1 MFEVLTVKEA
11 LKTIAYAVKNS
22 EVKKEDIEL
31 LQALGRVTAEDIF
44 STTVVPHF
52 SRSTMDGFAVRA
64 RDTFGASEG
73 MPAFLEVKGEVLMG
87 RTPPV
92 DIDSGE
98 TVKISTGGMLP
109 DSADSALMLEHA
121 EELDEKMIAVYRPVA
136 PGENVILKGEDLNEG
151 ELILEKNHTLR
162 PQDIGALAAAGV
174 MKVKVYRIP
183 RVAVISTG
191 DELVPPKEEPL
202 PGQIRDVNSYA
213 LAAAV
218 QSVGAIPLMY
228 GIVKDEASYLMEAI
242 ERARKEASLILIS
255 GGSSVGTR
263 DVTAK
268 VIDELGD
275 PGVLVHGISI
285 RPGKPTIFGMVGSTP
300 IFGLSGNPV
309 SALVT
314 FDLFVTPVILKQR
327 GMASRE
333 LILPK
338 IPAKIS
344 RNIPSSQGRE
354 DYIRVNLETDEKG
367 QTWAVPVFGKSG
379 LITTLVE
386 AQGMVRISQNKEG
399 IEKGEEVEVV
409 LYT

>member
-11 LKTIAYAVKNS
+11 LNTIAGAVKS
-22 EVKKEDIEL
+22 TEVEKEEIQL
-31 LQALGRVTAEDIF
+31 LKALGRVTAEDTF

-52 SRSTMDGFAVRA
+52 SRSTMDGFAVRGQ
-64 RDTFGASEG
+64 DTFGASEG
-73 MPAFLEVKGEVLMG
+73 MPAFLEVKDEVLMG
-87 RTPPV
+87 RSPSG
-92 DIDSGE
+92 DINPGE
-98 TVKISTGGMLP
+98 TMKISTGGMLP
-109 DSADSALMLEHA
+109 DSADSVLMLEHA

-136 PGENVILKGEDLNEG
+136 PGENVILRGEDLKEG
-151 ELILEKNHTLR
+151 ELILEKNHSLR

-174 MKVKVYRIP
+174 MRVKVYKVP

-191 DELVPPKEEPL
+191 DELVPPEEEPL

-213 LAAAV
+213 LAAAI
-218 QSVGAIPLMY
+218 QSVGAYPLLY
-228 GIVKDEASYLMEAI
+228 GIVKDEAPDLMEAV

-285 RPGKPTIFGMVGSTP
+285 RPGKPTIFGMAGQTP

-314 FDLFVTPVILKQR
+314 FDLFVVPVILKLK
-327 GMASRE
+327 GMLSRE
-333 LILPK
+333 MLRPMIQ
-338 IPAKIS
+338 AKIS

-354 DYIRVNLETDEKG
+354 EYVRVTLETDENG
-367 QTWAVPVFGKSG
+367 DVWAVPVFGKSG

-386 AQGMVRISQNKEG
+386 ARGMVRISQNKEG
-399 IEKGEEVEVV
+399 IVKGEEVEVA
-409 LYT
+409 LYP

>member
-11 LKTIAYAVKNS
+11 LNTIADAVKNT
-22 EVKKEDIEL
+22 EGKKEDIEL
-31 LQALGRVTAEDIF
+31 SMALGRVTAEDTF
-44 STTVVPHF
+44 SAAVVPHF

-64 RDTFGASEG
+64 QDTFGASEG
-73 MPAFLEVKGEVLMG
+73 MPAFLEVKDEVLMG
-87 RTPPV
+87 RSPSG
-92 DIDSGE
+92 DINSGE
-98 TVKISTGGMLP
+98 TMKISTGGMLP
-109 DSADSALMLEHA
+109 ESADSVLMLEHA
-121 EELDEKMIAVYRPVA
+121 EELDEKMIAAYRPVA
-136 PGENVILKGEDLNEG
+136 PGENVILKGEDLKEG
-151 ELILEKNHTLR
+151 ELILGKTHTLR

-174 MKVKVYRIP
+174 VKVVVYRVP

-191 DELVPPKEEPL
+191 DELVPPEEEPL
-202 PGQIRDVNSYA
+202 PGQIRDVNSCA
-213 LAAAV
+213 LAAAI
-218 QSVGAIPLMY
+218 QSVGAHPLLF
-228 GIVKDEASYLMEAI
+228 GIVKDEAPDLMEAI
-242 ERARKEASLILIS
+242 ERAREEASLILIS

-275 PGVLVHGISI
+275 PGVLIHGISI
-285 RPGKPTIFGMVGSTP
+285 RPGKPTIFGMVDTTP

-314 FDLFVTPVILKQR
+314 FDLFVAPVILKQR
-327 GMASRE
+327 GMNPLE
-333 LILPK
+333 VIQLK
-338 IPAKIS
+338 IQAKIS

-367 QTWAVPVFGKSG
+367 QAWAVPVFGKSG

-409 LYT
+409 LYS

>member
-1 MFEVLTVKEA
+1 MFEVLTVKET
-11 LKTIAYAVKNS
+11 LNIIEGAVKPTKA
-22 EVKKEDIEL
+22 EQEEIEL
-31 LQALGRVTAEDIF
+31 IHALGRIIGEDII
-44 STTVVPHF
+44 SSEIVPHF

-64 RDTFGASEG
+64 KDTFGASEG

-87 RTPPV
+87 RSPSG
-92 DIDSGE
+92 DISPGE
-98 TVKISTGGMLP
+98 TMKISTGGMLP
-109 DSADSALMLEHA
+109 ESADGVLMLEHA
-121 EELDEKMIAVYRPVA
+121 EELDEKMIAAYRPVA
-136 PGENVILKGEDLNEG
+136 PGENVILQGEDLKKG
-151 ELILEKNHTLR
+151 EIILKKNHYLR
-162 PQDIGALAAAGV
+162 PQDLGALAAAGV
-174 MKVKVYRIP
+174 MKVKVIKVP

-191 DELVPPKEEPL
+191 DELVSPEEVPL

-213 LAAAV
+213 LAAAIL
-218 QSVGAIPLMY
+218 QAGARPLLY
-228 GIVKDEASYLMEAI
+228 GIVKDEAPVLMEAI

-285 RPGKPTIFGMVGSTP
+285 RPGKPTIFGMVESTP
-300 IFGLSGNPV
+300 VFGLSGNPV

-314 FDLFVTPVILKQR
+314 FDLFVVPVIVKLR
-327 GMASRE
+327 GMNPQD
-333 LILPK
+333 LLQPK
-338 IPAKIS
+338 SSARVS

-354 DYIRVNLETDEKG
+354 DYIRVTLKTDEKG
-367 QTWAVPVFGKSG
+367 ETWAVPVFGKSG

-386 AQGMVRISQNKEG
+386 ARGMVRIAQNKEG
-399 IEKGEEVEVV
+399 IEKGENVEVI

>member
-1 MFEVLTVKEA
+1 MLTVKEA
-11 LKTIAYAVKNS
+11 LNTIKDAVNNS
-22 EVKKEDIEL
+22 AVEKDDIAL
-31 LQALGRVTAEDIF
+31 TQALGRVTAEDII

-52 SRSTMDGFAVRA
+52 SRSTMDGFAVIA

-87 RTPPV
+87 GTPPG
-92 DIDSGE
+92 DIASGE
-98 TVKISTGGMLP
+98 TMKISTGGMLP
-109 DSADSALMLEHA
+109 NSADSALMLEHA
-121 EELDEKMIAVYRPVA
+121 EELDETMIAVYRPVA
-136 PGENVILKGEDLNEG
+136 PGENVILKGEDLKEG
-151 ELILEKNHTLR
+151 EIILKKKHLLR

-174 MKVKVYRIP
+174 MKVNVYKVP
-183 RVAVISTG
+183 KVAVISTG
-191 DELVPPKEEPL
+191 DELVSPQEEPL
-202 PGQIRDVNSYA
+202 PGQIRDINSCA
-213 LAAAV
+213 LAAAA

-228 GIVKDEASYLMEAI
+228 GIVKDEASYLMRAI

-255 GGSSVGTR
+255 GGSSVGIR

-268 VIDELGD
+268 VIDELGN

-314 FDLFVTPVILKQR
+314 FDLFVTPVILKQK

-409 LYT
+409 LYS